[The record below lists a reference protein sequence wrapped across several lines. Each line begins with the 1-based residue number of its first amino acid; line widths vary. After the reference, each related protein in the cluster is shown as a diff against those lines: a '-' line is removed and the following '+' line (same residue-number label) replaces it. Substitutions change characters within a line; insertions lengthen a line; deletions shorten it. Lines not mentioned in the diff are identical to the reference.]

1 MEGKNDFPSKKLLM
15 SPNAYAVF
23 WRGNKFLVEGV
34 KRNAEIHGGVEEN
47 AEIPGGD
54 GGKTP
59 LRTPS
64 I

>member
-1 MEGKNDFPSKKLLM
+1 MEGENDFPSKKLLM

-47 AEIPGGD
+47 AEISVCE
-54 GGKTP
+54 TE
-59 LRTPS
+59 RPS
-64 I
+64 NHDIK